1 MICYYELSV
10 MTRTVYGICIMLLA
24 VIAVFLLIVS
34 FVLDMERWYRLA
46 AAILVI
52 GVMYV
57 FQGISDVSCNLEKGN
72 PLSFFSRIIGN
83 LSSVKVLAL
92 LILAAGIEIILFLI
106 LYHSKKNVLT
116 SGAVKESLDALPD
129 GVCFSDMDGQP
140 LLVNTQMQR
149 ISGEL
154 FHTEILNA
162 ELFLDN
168 LKSVNHE
175 EGDDPAIVATTKD
188 GKVWHFHQNVLQVRQ
203 SGIQELVANDV
214 SEQYCL
220 SQELKKR
227 NKSLAQINERLQLYS
242 REVERVTREK
252 EILTAKV
259 HVHDDVGRSL
269 LAFRSYLVQ
278 SPEKRNREELLLLW
292 RHTVAVMRNEIDS
305 FQQTD
310 EWKLLMKAA
319 EAVDVEIIKDGELPE
334 DKGRREILIAVIHEC
349 LTNTV
354 KHANGNRLYL
364 SVRSEET
371 AVIAELTNNGK
382 QPSEQIK
389 ETGGLKN
396 IRYTVEAAGGAMT
409 IKSTPR
415 FMLQVELPKGEEY

>member
-129 GVCFSDMDGQP
+129 EVCFSDMDGQP

-214 SEQYCL
+214 TEQYCL

-334 DKGRREILIAVIHEC
+334 DKGRRKILIAVIHEC

>member
-52 GVMYV
+52 GVMYI

-92 LILAAGIEIILFLI
+92 LILAAGIEIIFILI
-106 LYHSKKNVLT
+106 LYHSKKNVLA

-129 GVCFSDMDGQP
+129 EVCFSDMDGQP

-214 SEQYCL
+214 TEQYCL

-364 SVRSEET
+364 SVRSEGT
-371 AVIAELTNNGK
+371 ADIAELTNNGK

>member
-52 GVMYV
+52 GVMYI

-92 LILAAGIEIILFLI
+92 LILAAGIEIIFILI
-106 LYHSKKNVLT
+106 LYHSKKNVLA

-129 GVCFSDMDGQP
+129 EVCFSDMDGQP

-188 GKVWHFHQNVLQVRQ
+188 GKVWHFHQNVLQVRK

-214 SEQYCL
+214 TEQYCL

-364 SVRSEET
+364 SVRSEGT
-371 AVIAELTNNGK
+371 ADIAELTNNGK

>member
-269 LAFRSYLVQ
+269 LVFRSYLVQ

>member
-214 SEQYCL
+214 TEQYCL

-310 EWKLLMKAA
+310 EWKLLIKAA

>member
-57 FQGISDVSCNLEKGN
+57 FQRISDVSCNLEKGN

-214 SEQYCL
+214 TEQYCL

>member
-24 VIAVFLLIVS
+24 VIAVFLLILS

-92 LILAAGIEIILFLI
+92 LILAAGIEIIFILI

-214 SEQYCL
+214 TEQYCL

>member
-214 SEQYCL
+214 TEQYCL

-292 RHTVAVMRNEIDS
+292 RHTVAVLRNEIDS

>member
-92 LILAAGIEIILFLI
+92 LILAAGIEIIFILI
-106 LYHSKKNVLT
+106 LYHSKKNVLA

-129 GVCFSDMDGQP
+129 EVCFSDMDGQP

-214 SEQYCL
+214 TEQYCL

-364 SVRSEET
+364 SVRSEGT
-371 AVIAELTNNGK
+371 ADIAELTNNGK

>member
-1 MICYYELSV
+1 MICFYELSV
-10 MTRTVYGICIMLLA
+10 MTRAVYGICIMLLA

-57 FQGISDVSCNLEKGN
+57 FQRISDVSCNLEKGN

-214 SEQYCL
+214 TEQYCL

>member
-214 SEQYCL
+214 TERYCL

-371 AVIAELTNNGK
+371 AVIAEITNNGK

>member
-52 GVMYV
+52 GVMYI

-92 LILAAGIEIILFLI
+92 LILAAGIEIIFILI
-106 LYHSKKNVLT
+106 LYHSKKNVLA

-129 GVCFSDMDGQP
+129 EVCFSDMDGQP

-214 SEQYCL
+214 TEQYCL

-242 REVERVTREK
+242 REVERVTRERK
-252 EILTAKV
+252 
-259 HVHDDVGRSL
+259 
-269 LAFRSYLVQ
+269 Y
-278 SPEKRNREELLLLW
+278 
-292 RHTVAVMRNEIDS
+292 
-305 FQQTD
+305 
-310 EWKLLMKAA
+310 
-319 EAVDVEIIKDGELPE
+319 
-334 DKGRREILIAVIHEC
+334 
-349 LTNTV
+349 
-354 KHANGNRLYL
+354 
-364 SVRSEET
+364 
-371 AVIAELTNNGK
+371 
-382 QPSEQIK
+382 
-389 ETGGLKN
+389 
-396 IRYTVEAAGGAMT
+396 
-409 IKSTPR
+409 
-415 FMLQVELPKGEEY
+415 

>member
-92 LILAAGIEIILFLI
+92 LILAAGIEIIFILI

-214 SEQYCL
+214 TEQYCL

>member
-214 SEQYCL
+214 TEQYCL

-334 DKGRREILIAVIHEC
+334 DKGRKEILIAVIHEC

>member
-1 MICYYELSV
+1 MICFYELSV
-10 MTRTVYGICIMLLA
+10 MTRAVYGICIMLLA

-57 FQGISDVSCNLEKGN
+57 FQRISDVSCNLEKGN

-92 LILAAGIEIILFLI
+92 LILAAGIEIIFILI
-106 LYHSKKNVLT
+106 LYHSKKNVLA

-214 SEQYCL
+214 TEQYCL

-364 SVRSEET
+364 SVRSEGT
-371 AVIAELTNNGK
+371 ADIAELTNNGK

>member
-214 SEQYCL
+214 TEQYCL

>member
-154 FHTEILNA
+154 FHTDILNA

-214 SEQYCL
+214 TEQYCL

-310 EWKLLMKAA
+310 EWKLLIKAA

>member
-92 LILAAGIEIILFLI
+92 LILAAGIEIIFILI

-214 SEQYCL
+214 TEQYCL

-334 DKGRREILIAVIHEC
+334 DKGRRKILIAVIHEC

>member
-310 EWKLLMKAA
+310 EWKLLIKAA

>member
-1 MICYYELSV
+1 MICFYELSV
-10 MTRTVYGICIMLLA
+10 MTRAVYGICIMLLA

-34 FVLDMERWYRLA
+34 FILDMERWYRLA

-92 LILAAGIEIILFLI
+92 LILAAGIEIIFILI

-214 SEQYCL
+214 TEQYCL

>member
-92 LILAAGIEIILFLI
+92 LILAAGIEIILILI

-214 SEQYCL
+214 TEQYCL

-259 HVHDDVGRSL
+259 HIHDDVGRSL

>member
-214 SEQYCL
+214 TEQYCL

-396 IRYTVEAAGGAMT
+396 IR
-409 IKSTPR
+409 
-415 FMLQVELPKGEEY
+415 

>member
-1 MICYYELSV
+1 MIRYYELSV

-72 PLSFFSRIIGN
+72 RLSFFSRIIGN

-92 LILAAGIEIILFLI
+92 LILAAGIEIIFILI
-106 LYHSKKNVLT
+106 LYHRKKNVLT

-175 EGDDPAIVATTKD
+175 EGDNPAIVATTKD

-203 SGIQELVANDV
+203 SRIQELIANDV
-214 SEQYCL
+214 TEQYCL

-227 NKSLAQINERLQLYS
+227 NKSLTQINERLQMYS

-278 SPEKRNREELLLLW
+278 PSEKRNREELLLLW

-319 EAVDVEIIKDGELPE
+319 EAVDVEILKDGELPE

-364 SVRSEET
+364 SVRTEGT
-371 AVIAELTNNGK
+371 DVIAELTNNGR

-396 IRYTVEAAGGAMT
+396 IRYTVEAAGGTMT
-409 IKSTPR
+409 IESTPR
-415 FMLQVELPKGEEY
+415 FMLRVELPKGEEY

>member
-1 MICYYELSV
+1 M
-10 MTRTVYGICIMLLA
+10 
-24 VIAVFLLIVS
+24 
-34 FVLDMERWYRLA
+34 
-46 AAILVI
+46 
-52 GVMYV
+52 
-57 FQGISDVSCNLEKGN
+57 
-72 PLSFFSRIIGN
+72 
-83 LSSVKVLAL
+83 
-92 LILAAGIEIILFLI
+92 
-106 LYHSKKNVLT
+106 
-116 SGAVKESLDALPD
+116 
-129 GVCFSDMDGQP
+129 
-140 LLVNTQMQR
+140 
-149 ISGEL
+149 
-154 FHTEILNA
+154 
-162 ELFLDN
+162 
-168 LKSVNHE
+168 
-175 EGDDPAIVATTKD
+175 
-188 GKVWHFHQNVLQVRQ
+188 
-203 SGIQELVANDV
+203 
-214 SEQYCL
+214 
-220 SQELKKR
+220 
-227 NKSLAQINERLQLYS
+227 
-242 REVERVTREK
+242 
-252 EILTAKV
+252 TAKV

-364 SVRSEET
+364 SVRSEGT
-371 AVIAELTNNGK
+371 ADIAELTNNGK